1 VGVAFTPVKQGAVA
15 AAFLDPTQAS
25 LPLRV
30 FTLLSSFTLGKQSM
44 DLFELILN
52 GAGFATSVAEDEVQQ
67 PTSSQEEPSLGMLYC
82 VIA

>member
-1 VGVAFTPVKQGAVA
+1 
-15 AAFLDPTQAS
+15 
-25 LPLRV
+25 
-30 FTLLSSFTLGKQSM
+30 M